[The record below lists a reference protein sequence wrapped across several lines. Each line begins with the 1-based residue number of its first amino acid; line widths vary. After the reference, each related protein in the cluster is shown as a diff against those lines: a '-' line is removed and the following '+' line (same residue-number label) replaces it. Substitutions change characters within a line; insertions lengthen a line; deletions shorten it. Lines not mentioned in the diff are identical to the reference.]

1 MKLTD
6 EQIKS
11 IISRLNG
18 ISSSGITCPV
28 CRNKQWTIN
37 NIVLESREFQH
48 GDLFL
53 GGKSTIMPFVTITC
67 SRCAHTLFFN
77 AIRLGIVNSEQ
88 EQKNNK

>member
-1 MKLTD
+1 MKLND
-6 EQIKS
+6 EQINS

-48 GDLFL
+48 GDFIL
-53 GGKSTIMPFVTITC
+53 GANSTLMPFITITC
-67 SRCAHTLFFN
+67 NKCAHTLFFN
-77 AIRLGIVNSEQ
+77 AIRLGVVNSEQ
-88 EQKNNK
+88 EQNNK

>member
-11 IISRLNG
+11 IISRLKG

-28 CRNKQWTIN
+28 CRNKQWIIN

-48 GDLFL
+48 GDLIL